1 MKWSKKKEDEV
12 DTLISYII
20 GEIDNKCKSG
30 ELPVWVVDQVEKIL
44 EKINMHYE
52 DAKRIGFRAVGFFIV
67 SLLAAPVSM
76 IFAKGDIN
84 IVLMGVLA
92 SIMGIAGAEN
102 LLGDKRQELQNAE
115 DAKIG
120 LIDEVLLGGTISSF
134 DKNHN
139 GFEELPKD
147 IVDMGRMPPE
157 VRVALDTYME
167 EGLSELFD

>member
-1 MKWSKKKEDEV
+1 MKWSKEKENEV

-30 ELPVWVVDQVEKIL
+30 ELPDWVVDQVEKRL
-44 EKINMHYE
+44 EKINIHYE
-52 DAKRIGFRAVGFFIV
+52 DAKRIGFRAVGFLIV
-67 SLLAAPVSM
+67 SLLSAPVSM

-84 IVLMGVLA
+84 IVFLGVLA

-102 LLGDKRQELQNAE
+102 LWNDKRKELQNAE

-120 LIDEVLLGGTISSF
+120 LIDEVLFNKKITSF

-139 GFEELPKD
+139 GF
-147 IVDMGRMPPE
+147 
-157 VRVALDTYME
+157 
-167 EGLSELFD
+167 